1 MTLSIIVSLLM
12 VKDDYWI
19 KTNFPVI
26 VLLRDVLVML
36 SDIIIDM
43 RVREYESQTGPDR
56 RHQMTPSIPNPNTTN
71 NHNSAVKLYKL
82 AGTLQV

>member
-1 MTLSIIVSLLM
+1 MTLLTLSIIVSLLM
-12 VKDDYWI
+12 VKDDYLI

-43 RVREYESQTGPDR
+43 RV
-56 RHQMTPSIPNPNTTN
+56 
-71 NHNSAVKLYKL
+71 
-82 AGTLQV
+82 

>member
-1 MTLSIIVSLLM
+1 MTLLTLSIIVTLLM
-12 VKDDYWI
+12 VKDDYLI

-43 RVREYESQTGPDR
+43 RV
-56 RHQMTPSIPNPNTTN
+56 
-71 NHNSAVKLYKL
+71 
-82 AGTLQV
+82 

>member
-1 MTLSIIVSLLM
+1 MLTLSIIVTLLM
-12 VKDDYWI
+12 VKDDYLI

-43 RVREYESQTGPDR
+43 RV
-56 RHQMTPSIPNPNTTN
+56 
-71 NHNSAVKLYKL
+71 
-82 AGTLQV
+82 

>member
-1 MTLSIIVSLLM
+1 MTLLTVSIIVSLLM

-43 RVREYESQTGPDR
+43 RV
-56 RHQMTPSIPNPNTTN
+56 
-71 NHNSAVKLYKL
+71 
-82 AGTLQV
+82 